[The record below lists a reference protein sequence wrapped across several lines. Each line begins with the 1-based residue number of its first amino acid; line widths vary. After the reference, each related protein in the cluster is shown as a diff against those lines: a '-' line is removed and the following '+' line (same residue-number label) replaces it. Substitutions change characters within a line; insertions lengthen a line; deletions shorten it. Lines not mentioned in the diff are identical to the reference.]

1 MTAELSGTLMAELSG
16 FVEARLGL
24 HFPRERGSDL
34 ERGAR
39 AASQECGFE
48 DDVVGFVGKLLSAA
62 LTQSELEILS
72 SHLTIGETYFFR
84 EKNSLEAFE
93 QQIVPE
99 LIRTRD
105 RFGGQLRI
113 WSAGCA
119 SGEEPYSL
127 AIILSKMITQLKA
140 WKITILATDLNTRAL
155 HKASEGTYTDWSFRE
170 SPSWLKGTYFRATPE
185 GRWAISPAIKKMVT
199 FSYLNLVEDVY
210 PSLLTSTN
218 AMDVIF
224 CRNVL
229 MYFAGPAREKVIH
242 RFHRSLAEQSW
253 LIVSPTET
261 SQTLFSEF
269 ATVSLPGVTLYR
281 KGVVPPQMVIPS
293 FFQREHEARAAL
305 QAAHRMLAEPES
317 IKHANLDLPLTPP
330 QPQAGVALSPEIEI
344 PAEEALE
351 LYQQGRY
358 EEAARLLIAQ
368 VSANANNAPAMLL
381 LARVYANQGK
391 LKPALGWC
399 EKAIAV
405 DKLTACA
412 HYLRATILLEQGL
425 PEEAI
430 GSLRRAV
437 YVDTRFALGHFAL
450 GSLAL
455 RQGDVKESERHFNNV
470 LWLLASYG
478 PEEIVPE
485 SEGLSA
491 RRLREIVSVQRS
503 QEAAE
508 NRTPA
513 PTRTHSRTRST
524 SFSAKLV
531 R

>member
-1 MTAELSGTLMAELSG
+1 MTAKLSATLTAELSD
-16 FVEARLGL
+16 FVESRLGL
-24 HFPRERGSDL
+24 HFPRERWSDL

-39 AASQECGFE
+39 AASPECGFE
-48 DDVVGFVGKLLSAA
+48 DDVVGFVGRLLSSA
-62 LTQSELEILS
+62 LTQRELETLS

-93 QQIVPE
+93 QKIVPE
-99 LIRTRD
+99 LIRTR
-105 RFGGQLRI
+105 RGFGGQLRI

-127 AIILSKMITQLKA
+127 AILLSRMIPELTA

-155 HKASEGTYTDWSFRE
+155 RKAAAGTYTDWSFRE
-170 SPSWLKGTYFRATPE
+170 SPSWLKSTYFKATAD

-210 PSLLTSTN
+210 PSLLTCTN
-218 AMDVIF
+218 AMDVVF

-229 MYFAGPAREKVIH
+229 MYFTLAAREKVVH

-261 SQTLFSEF
+261 SSTLFSEF

-281 KGVVPPQMVIPS
+281 KGVIGPQMVIPS
-293 FFQREHEARAAL
+293 FSRAEDEAREHL
-305 QAAHRMLAEPES
+305 PVAEQVMVESES
-317 IKHANLDLPLTPP
+317 IDDSSIDVSLTPP
-330 QPQAGVALSPEIEI
+330 QPQPGVARGPLIS
-344 PAEEALE
+344 AEKALA

-358 EEAARLLIAQ
+358 QEAAQGLIAQ
-368 VSANANNAPAMLL
+368 LSENAINAPAMLL

-391 LKPALGWC
+391 LTPALGWC
-399 EKAIAV
+399 DQAIAS
-405 DKLTACA
+405 DKMTACA
-412 HYLRATILLEQGL
+412 HYLRATILQEQGL

-430 GSLRRAV
+430 RSLRRAV
-437 YVDTRFALGHFAL
+437 YVDARFALGHFAL

-455 RQGDVKESERHFNNV
+455 RQGDIKESEKHFENV
-470 LWLLASYG
+470 LSLLAGYG
-478 PEEIVPE
+478 PEEVVPE

-491 RRLREIVSVQRS
+491 RRLREIVTVQRG
-503 QEAAE
+503 QGTAE
-508 NRTPA
+508 NRTRTPA
-513 PTRTHSRTRST
+513 RTDRPTEST
-524 SFSAKLV
+524 SFSWK
-531 R
+531 

>member
-1 MTAELSGTLMAELSG
+1 MTAELPGTLMADLSD

-39 AASQECGFE
+39 AASRECGFE
-48 DDVVGFVGKLLSAA
+48 DDVVGFVGRMLSATS
-62 LTQSELEILS
+62 TQSELETLS

-105 RFGGQLRI
+105 GFGGQLRI

-170 SPSWLKGTYFRATPE
+170 SPSWLKNTYFKATAE

-210 PSLLTSTN
+210 PSLLTGTN

-229 MYFAGPAREKVIH
+229 MYFAEPARGKVIH

-269 ATVSLPGVTLYR
+269 ATVSLAGVTLYR

-293 FFQREHEARAAL
+293 FFQGEDGARAAL
-305 QAAHRMLAEPES
+305 QKAERVLAQPES
-317 IKHANLDLPLTPP
+317 IKPANLDLPPPPP
-330 QPQAGVALSPEIEI
+330 QPLAGVEVPPLIS
-344 PAEEALE
+344 AEQALE

-368 VSANANNAPAMLL
+368 VSANAKDGSAMLL

-391 LKPALGWC
+391 LTPALGWC

-430 GSLRRAV
+430 SSLRRAV
-437 YVDTRFALGHFAL
+437 YVDARFALGHFAL

-455 RQGDVKESERHFNNV
+455 RQGDVKESEKHFNNA
-470 LWLLASYG
+470 LLLLASYG
-478 PEEIVPE
+478 PEEVVPE

-491 RRLREIVSVQRS
+491 RRLGEIVSVYRS
-503 QEAAE
+503 QEAAG
-508 NRTPA
+508 NRA
-513 PTRTHSRTRST
+513 PTPIANPGRSAST

>member
-39 AASQECGFE
+39 AASRECGFE
-48 DDVVGFVGKLLSAA
+48 DDVVGFIGKLLSAA

-229 MYFAGPAREKVIH
+229 MYFAGPVREKVIH

-269 ATVSLPGVTLYR
+269 ATVSLPAVTLYR

-293 FFQREHEARAAL
+293 FFQGEHEARAAL
-305 QAAHRMLAEPES
+305 QTAERMLAEPES
-317 IKHANLDLPLTPP
+317 IKHANLDFLLTPP
-330 QPQAGVALSPEIEI
+330 QAMAGVALSPEIS
-344 PAEEALE
+344 AEESLE

-358 EEAARLLIAQ
+358 EEAAQLLIAQ

-391 LKPALGWC
+391 LSPALEWC
-399 EKAIAV
+399 EKAIAA
-405 DKLTACA
+405 DKMTACA

-455 RQGDVKESERHFNNV
+455 QQGDVKESEKHFENV
-470 LWLLASYG
+470 LSLLASYG
-478 PEEIVPE
+478 PEEVVPE

-508 NRTPA
+508 NLTPTPIATHGRTE
-513 PTRTHSRTRST
+513 RT
-524 SFSAKLV
+524 SFSAK
-531 R
+531 